1 MSYLLPRLVG
11 SLSLPHNPSHRKGIG
26 AMTKDKLANILFVVE
41 IVLVVI
47 LMGFVMSKNG

>member
-1 MSYLLPRLVG
+1 
-11 SLSLPHNPSHRKGIG
+11 
-26 AMTKDKLANILFVVE
+26 MTKDKLANILFVVE